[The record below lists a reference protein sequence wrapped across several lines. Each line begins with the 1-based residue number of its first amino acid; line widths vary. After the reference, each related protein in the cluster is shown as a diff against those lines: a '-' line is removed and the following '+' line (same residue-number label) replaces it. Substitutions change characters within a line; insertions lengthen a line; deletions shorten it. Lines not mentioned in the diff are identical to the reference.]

1 MSYYSV
7 NLPSYT
13 IGEGCYKEI
22 PHTTR
27 FYGKTAVVIGGK
39 IAMSKA
45 KDKILEGIKDSDVEI
60 LDFKHFV
67 KHTVFNL
74 DGDKFR
80 NKEIKNYVVVKV
92 VIDMVCGD
100 TKKP

>member
-22 PHTTR
+22 PHTPR

-45 KDKILEGIKDSDVEI
+45 KDTI
-60 LDFKHFV
+60 
-67 KHTVFNL
+67 
-74 DGDKFR
+74 
-80 NKEIKNYVVVKV
+80 
-92 VIDMVCGD
+92 
-100 TKKP
+100 

>member
-1 MSYYSV
+1 MCS
-7 NLPSYT
+7 
-13 IGEGCYKEI
+13 
-22 PHTTR
+22 
-27 FYGKTAVVIGGK
+27 
-39 IAMSKA
+39 IATKP
-45 KDKILEGIKDSDVEI
+45 KYIEI

-92 VIDMVCGD
+92 VIDMVCGN

>member
-1 MSYYSV
+1 MQAVNARQRYKISFHKRLYARKDNPCRYVPPHTPCGDYSV
-7 NLPSYT
+7 ATKPKY
-13 IGEGCYKEI
+13 
-22 PHTTR
+22 
-27 FYGKTAVVIGGK
+27 
-39 IAMSKA
+39 
-45 KDKILEGIKDSDVEI
+45 VEI

-67 KHTVFNL
+67 KHIVFNL

-92 VIDMVCGD
+92 VIDMVCGN

>member
-1 MSYYSV
+1 MRKHIEHLARTRRNYKAHILGNGFAFEDFCNFHHIHICGDYSV
-7 NLPSYT
+7 ATKPKY
-13 IGEGCYKEI
+13 
-22 PHTTR
+22 
-27 FYGKTAVVIGGK
+27 
-39 IAMSKA
+39 
-45 KDKILEGIKDSDVEI
+45 VEI